1 MSKKAEWIWNRG
13 DYAIR
18 LLNESLTSRYER
30 EVFVP
35 PFWHMDDFCKNVKF
49 IKTFRLAR
57 PERIRILASGKFN
70 VIVDRTDDP
79 KNAYVRDFKGYID
92 LDPGEYR
99 MTVSVYNEAEI
110 PALFVEGETVRSGED
125 FLVTT
130 NDFNYAPA
138 GCEGLTDPACP
149 PGSFRYSY
157 EETPYTLL
165 PSAKGELLL
174 DCGREMMGV
183 VSFGDCTGEGEIR
196 IFYGESE
203 EEARDEE
210 NCELTDRVS
219 FPSQTR
225 PPLGKAF
232 RYIKLRARG
241 VELGGVKVFR
251 EFVPQPRAATLTCS
265 DKRLEKIFS
274 VAEDTLALNIRDFFL
289 DGIKRDRWVWGGDMY
304 QTCLM
309 NYYSFF
315 DLRTERRTLAA
326 LAGKP
331 PMPHFLNH
339 IMEYSF
345 YWIIAV
351 YEHSRYAG
359 DAEFVREMFPAVK
372 RIIEFAHT
380 RRTESGMLEGR
391 EGDWI
396 FVDWADLDNRGEVAA
411 EQLIYLKALKTAA
424 ELCRIAG
431 EDPAPYEEEF
441 ASLKRTV
448 FETLWDEERGV
459 FCYSRVNGV
468 LNRSV
473 KRQPHIFALLYGLLD
488 EKQEERVL
496 ENVLLNDSVEKI
508 VTPFMRFFELSAL
521 CKAGQ
526 TDYVYKEIESYWG
539 GMLDEGA
546 TSFWELYDSSQK
558 GSEKYSMY
566 GRKYGKS
573 LCHAW
578 GASPLYLLG
587 KYFIGLEP
595 AEPGYK
601 SFRLAPRLTQ
611 TEKYSVCY
619 PLPAGEVSL
628 SYDGSQMRVSSS
640 GAGGL
645 LYLDKNLY
653 DVRDSADAAEGNWLV
668 FRIADGE
675 ERRLSAGK
683 R

>member
-1 MSKKAEWIWNRG
+1 MRS
-13 DYAIR
+13 
-18 LLNESLTSRYER
+18 
-30 EVFVP
+30 VP

-92 LDPGEYR
+92 LEPGEYR

-110 PALFVEGETVRSGED
+110 PALFVDGETVRSGED

-183 VSFGDCTGEGEIR
+183 VSFEDCAGEGEIR

-210 NCELTDRVS
+210 NCELTDCVS

-232 RYIKLRARG
+232 RYIKLRAQG

-251 EFVPQPRAATLTCS
+251 EFVPQPRAATLACS

-431 EDPAPYEEEF
+431 EDPAPYEE
-441 ASLKRTV
+441 
-448 FETLWDEERGV
+448 
-459 FCYSRVNGV
+459 
-468 LNRSV
+468 
-473 KRQPHIFALLYGLLD
+473 
-488 EKQEERVL
+488 
-496 ENVLLNDSVEKI
+496 
-508 VTPFMRFFELSAL
+508 RFFELSAL

-640 GAGGL
+640 GANGL